1 MVSLDMESLRAKE
14 LRLEKEKRRATAF
27 RLSLSL
33 VVVFVLACAS
43 MNAKQNSAENA
54 KTGEKKLEEVNISF
68 KHLRRDLGEKRI
80 TFVEGDVKCIHG
92 DTVLT
97 TESATVDE
105 KEQIITVPGKITITS
120 PECDIVADRGIAY
133 LKKRLAVLE
142 GNVVMHLKPKTEE
155 IDGNSER
162 AKYSRPTTITCEKIE
177 YLYRKKVASGTGNVI
192 FKQDK
197 RTATA
202 KKFIYDEKSEIL
214 TIMGDVKAV
223 DEDGQTFYAP
233 EKVVICLKKGNEYME
248 ASNAGATIKVDMSEE
263 E

>member
-1 MVSLDMESLRAKE
+1 MESLRAKE
-14 LRLEKEKRRATAF
+14 LRLEKEKRRAITF
-27 RLSLSL
+27 RLSISL
-33 VVVFVLACAS
+33 AAVFVFACAS
-43 MNAKQNSAENA
+43 ITAQQNFAEKA
-54 KTGEKKLEEVNISF
+54 KTSEKKLEEVNISF

-120 PECDIVADRGIAY
+120 PECDIAADRGIAY

-142 GNVVMHLKPKTEE
+142 GNVVMHLKPKIEE
-155 IDGNSER
+155 EVERNSER

-202 KKFIYDEKSEIL
+202 RKFTYDEKSEIL

>member
-1 MVSLDMESLRAKE
+1 MENLRGKE
-14 LRLEKEKRRATAF
+14 LRLEKEKRRAITF
-27 RLSLSL
+27 RLSVLL
-33 VVVFVLACAS
+33 AAVFVFACAS
-43 MNAKQNSAENA
+43 ITAQQNFTEKA
-54 KTGEKKLEEVNISF
+54 KTGERKLEEVNISF

-120 PECDIVADRGIAY
+120 PECDIAADRGIAY

-142 GNVVMHLKPKTEE
+142 GDVVMYLKPKIEE
-155 IDGNSER
+155 KVDKNSER

-202 KKFIYDEKSEIL
+202 RKFTYDEKSEIL
-214 TIMGDVKAV
+214 TVMGDVKAV

-248 ASNAGATIKVDMSEE
+248 ASNARATIKVDMSEE

>member
-1 MVSLDMESLRAKE
+1 MKSLRAGE
-14 LRLEKEKRRATAF
+14 RRAEKRRVAIF
-27 RLSLSL
+27 RLCILL
-33 VVVFVLACAS
+33 AAVLIFACAS
-43 MNAKQNSAENA
+43 ITAQQQNTNDKA
-54 KTGEKKLEEVNISF
+54 KTGERKLEEVNISF

-80 TFVEGDVKCIHG
+80 TFVEGNVKCIHG

-105 KEQIITVPGKITITS
+105 KEQVITVPGKITITS
-120 PECDIVADRGIAY
+120 PECDIAADRGTAY

-142 GNVVMHLKPKTEE
+142 GNVVMHLKPKVDEGV
-155 IDGNSER
+155 DKDSER
-162 AKYSRPTTITCEKIE
+162 AKYSRPTTITCDKIE
-177 YLYRKKVASGTGNVI
+177 YLYKKKVASGAGNVV
-192 FKQDK
+192 FKQEK

-202 KKFIYDEKSEIL
+202 QKFTYDEKSEIL
-214 TIMGDVKAV
+214 TVMGDVKAV
-223 DEDGQTFYAP
+223 DEDGQAFYAP